1 VKIRTAVTSHLCSSF
16 NINIFTI
23 DVSNEFI
30 PPGPIAIVLKI
41 KSLIER
47 YKNCLEK
54 VTEFPQLR
62 KVNLR
67 NLSPRETDFQIYVQT
82 TWLMLSF
89 ALNSLSFVTARS
101 TQKNWYPGTSHL
113 SSQGPVRKQTPK
125 FVFLSVSQKHI
136 HRAQATIKMVKYLRV
151 NLLMHC
157 RMHTYHAF

>member
-1 VKIRTAVTSHLCSSF
+1 MKIWTAVTSHLCSSF

-30 PPGPIAIVLKI
+30 PPGPIAIVPKI
-41 KSLIER
+41 KSLTER

-67 NLSPRETDFQIYVQT
+67 NLSPRETDFQICVQT

-101 TQKNWYPGTSHL
+101 TQDWYPGTSHL
-113 SSQGPVRKQTPK
+113 SSQSPVRKQTPK
-125 FVFLSVSQKHI
+125 FVFLSVSQKHL
-136 HRAQATIKMVKYLRV
+136 HRAQAAILRL

-157 RMHTYHAF
+157 RMYTYHAF